1 MRRRDCCEPQSASS
15 LGAGDECMRILIA
28 LRVLLFLS
36 VASAAGTPATVD
48 RGGQHNALSTAL
60 IDLEVP

>member
-1 MRRRDCCEPQSASS
+1 
-15 LGAGDECMRILIA
+15 MRILIA

-48 RGGQHNALSTAL
+48 RADGGGQHNALSTAL